1 MRELK
6 LGLLGG
12 FRLERADGQPVSV
25 PTKKAKALLA
35 YLALHGRE
43 PQPRAKLAHLLWE
56 DSDEGQARESL
67 RQALKLLR
75 QALSPACVSALIA
88 QGDAVVFESAA
99 LDIDVVD
106 FHRLIETN
114 RPQQL
119 GSAAEQYRGQLL
131 EGFDLKAPEFENWLA
146 TERQRLNEKGSLRW
160 RSCLLITLQTMP
172 SIAASRSQLSCS
184 RSIPC
189 AKAHIAA

>member
-12 FRLERADGQPVSV
+12 FRLERADGQPVPV

-131 EGFDLKAPEFENWLA
+131 EGFDLEAPEFENWLA
-146 TERQRLNEKGSLRW
+146 TERQRLNEKALAALEKLLAHELPDIRNRPRAHLR
-160 RSCLLITLQTMP
+160 RTS
-172 SIAASRSQLSCS
+172 A
-184 RSIPC
+184 
-189 AKAHIAA
+189 